1 MFAFLKSTSGAK
13 LPAMRGFR
21 GGVVGGVGGGC
32 GRAVGWCAEE
42 QDTGEHRGVSRNTG
56 ARGCEV
62 LAPESRLPG
71 VRLARFAARRGRSS
85 VAPGVAAPP
94 AAQPRS
100 LGCYDPARSCTR
112 GWATTSATCGA
123 GRGAAPAARGD
134 DGCGPVRVLAPHR
147 CDPPPR
153 SFRRGVERGCG
164 RLHHGAPAHAG
175 PTGRAR
181 AVAAGVWEL

>member
-62 LAPESRLPG
+62 LAPESRAGRAPHPFCG
-71 VRLARFAARRGRSS
+71 ASRQVQRRARRGSS
-85 VAPGVAAPP
+85 SRRAA
-94 AAQPRS
+94 A
-100 LGCYDPARSCTR
+100 LTR
-112 GWATTSATCGA
+112 
-123 GRGAAPAARGD
+123 
-134 DGCGPVRVLAPHR
+134 LI
-147 CDPPPR
+147 
-153 SFRRGVERGCG
+153 
-164 RLHHGAPAHAG
+164 
-175 PTGRAR
+175 
-181 AVAAGVWEL
+181 